1 MPSENRLDLAA
12 KRKAKRGANTSFRW
26 HGGVDLLTREVRLR
40 GGLTQRVVRVGD
52 TVRRAR
58 RGNFEFVRELL
69 GKLEASGFTET
80 PRWLGTDEKGREI
93 YSYVEGSVPHY
104 LDRLDFDD
112 ATLRGAA
119 RLIRRYHDATAPFF
133 EGGRVAC
140 HNDLSPC
147 NFAFRDGVPS
157 AIIDFD
163 NAAEGE
169 RIFDLGYAAWHWLN
183 IGSKDDCAPEEQLRR
198 LRLFAE
204 AYGLEIEVSV
214 LIDAILL
221 RQKLL
226 MEAQLPWNIRY
237 QVRNMVRRSVK
248 ATSRLRDCD

>member
-1 MPSENRLDLAA
+1 M
-12 KRKAKRGANTSFRW
+12 RGRRA
-26 HGGVDLLTREVRLR
+26 DREVRLP
-40 GGLTQRVVRVGD
+40 GGLTQKVVRVGD
-52 TVRRAR
+52 TVRRAP
-58 RGNFEFVRELL
+58 RGNVEFVRELL
-69 GKLEASGFTET
+69 GKLEAAGFTEA
-80 PRWLGTDEKGREI
+80 PYWLGTDEKGREVF
-93 YSYVEGSVPHY
+93 SYVEGSVPHF
-104 LDRLDFDD
+104 LDRLHFDD

-119 RLIRRYHDATAPFF
+119 HLIRRYHDATAPFF

-183 IGSKDDCAPEEQLRR
+183 LGAKDAYAPEEQLRR
-198 LRLFAE
+198 LRVFAE
-204 AYGLEIEVSV
+204 AYGLEIEVSA
-214 LIDAILL
+214 LIDAALL

-226 MEAQLPWNIRY
+226 LEARLPWNIRY
-237 QVRNMVRRSVK
+237 QVRNMVRRSVT
-248 ATSRLRDCD
+248 ATLRLRESSTQDA